1 MVGATMP
8 PPATASAP
16 TRRET
21 WALQAGT
28 VAAYADMY
36 LTQPILPV
44 LSREFGVG
52 PARAGMTVSAV
63 VLAIA
68 GSSAFYGPLAD
79 ALGRRR
85 VIAAAL
91 GLLALA
97 TAACALAPT
106 LPALVALRALQG
118 LFVPGMTAV
127 SVAYA
132 GDRWGAVELGSVV
145 GGLIGASVVGG
156 LLGRVGAGAIAAHAG
171 WRTAFVVF
179 AALTALAAVGVGREL
194 SPLRGSPAGGL
205 GAAWRGMAGHLRH
218 RRLLGAYLVGATMF
232 FGWMGLFTY
241 LPYLLSAPPF
251 NLSTGLVSSVFLVYA
266 VGVLVSPVAG
276 RLSTRVAPTRL
287 VAIGLTVEGI
297 GLLATLHAALPTI
310 IVGLL
315 LVVAGTFTAQAV
327 VPAFVNQ
334 QARRAKGG
342 ASALYLTFY
351 YLGGTLGSLLPG
363 LAWERW
369 GWPGVLASCTGAV
382 AVGIAANALLCA
394 GPDSRRVADVGDG

>member
-1 MVGATMP
+1 MVAANMSLQATSSP
-8 PPATASAP
+8 P

-21 WALQAGT
+21 WALQAGM
-28 VAAYADMY
+28 VVAYADMY
-36 LTQPILPV
+36 ITQPILPV

-68 GSSAFYGPLAD
+68 GASAFYGPLAD

-97 TAACALAPT
+97 TAACALAPS
-106 LPALVALRALQG
+106 LLALVVLRALQG

-132 GDRWGAVELGSVV
+132 GDRWGTVELRAVV

-156 LLGRVGAGAIAAHAG
+156 LVGRVGAGAITAQAG

-179 AALTALAAVGVGREL
+179 AVITALAAIGVGREL
-194 SPLRGSPAGGL
+194 SPLRASPASGL
-205 GAAWRGMAGHLRH
+205 GAAWRGMADHLSN
-218 RRLLGAYLVGATMF
+218 RRLLGAYLVGTTMF
-232 FGWMGLFTY
+232 FGWIGLFTY

-251 NLSTGLVSSVFLVYA
+251 NLSTGMVSSVFLVYA
-266 VGVLVSPVAG
+266 VGVVVSPLAG
-276 RLSTRVAPTRL
+276 RLSMRVAPTRL
-287 VAIGLTVEGI
+287 VAVGLTVEAIGI
-297 GLLATLHAALPTI
+297 LATLHASLATI

-334 QARRAKGG
+334 QARHDKGG
-342 ASALYLTFY
+342 ASALYLAFY

-369 GWPGVLASCTGAV
+369 GWPGVLASCTSAV

-394 GPDSRRVADVGDG
+394 GREPAA

>member
-1 MVGATMP
+1 MP
-8 PPATASAP
+8 SPATPGRP

-28 VAAYADMY
+28 VVAYADMY
-36 LTQPILPV
+36 ITQPILPV

-68 GSSAFYGPLAD
+68 GASAFYGPLAD

-97 TAACALAPT
+97 TAACALAPS

-132 GDRWGAVELGSVV
+132 GDRWGAIELRAVV

-156 LLGRVGAGAIAAHAG
+156 LVGRVGAGAITAHAD

-179 AALTALAAVGVGREL
+179 AVITALAAVVVGREL
-194 SPLRGSPAGGL
+194 SPLRTSAAAGPD
-205 GAAWRGMAGHLRH
+205 AAWRGLADHLRN
-218 RRLLGAYLVGATMF
+218 RRLIGAYLVGATMF
-232 FGWMGLFTY
+232 FGWIGLFTY

-251 NLSTGLVSSVFLVYA
+251 SLSTGLVSSVFLVYA
-266 VGVLVSPVAG
+266 VGVVVSPLAG
-276 RLSTRVAPTRL
+276 RLSMRVAPTRL
-287 VAIGLTVEGI
+287 VAVGLTVEAI
-297 GLLATLHAALPTI
+297 GLLATLHASLATI
-310 IVGLL
+310 IAGLL

-334 QARRAKGG
+334 QARRDKGG
-342 ASALYLTFY
+342 ASALYLAFY

-394 GPDSRRVADVGDG
+394 GPESRRVVDVESRPGGSP

>member
-1 MVGATMP
+1 
-8 PPATASAP
+8 
-16 TRRET
+16 
-21 WALQAGT
+21 
-28 VAAYADMY
+28 MY

-68 GSSAFYGPLAD
+68 GASAFYGPLAD

-85 VIAAAL
+85 VIALAL

-97 TAACALAPT
+97 TAACALAPS

-132 GDRWGAVELGSVV
+132 GDRWSAVDLRPVV
-145 GGLIGASVVGG
+145 GALIGASVVGG
-156 LLGRVGAGAIAAHAG
+156 LVGRVGAGTITAFAG
-171 WRTAFVVF
+171 WRTAFLAF
-179 AALTALAAVGVGREL
+179 AALTALAAIGVGRVL
-194 SPLRGSPAGGL
+194 SPLRTSPAAGL
-205 GAAWRGMAGHLRH
+205 GEAWRGMAGHLRN

-251 NLSTGLVSSVFLVYA
+251 ELSTGLVSGVFLVYG
-266 VGVLVSPVAG
+266 VGVVVSPLAG
-276 RLSTRVAPTRL
+276 RLSTRVAPVRL
-287 VAIGLTVEGI
+287 VAIGLAVEAV
-297 GLLATLHAALPTI
+297 GLLATLHASLVTI
-310 IVGLL
+310 IAGLL

-334 QARRAKGG
+334 QARGAKGG
-342 ASALYLTFY
+342 ASALYLAFY

-369 GWPGVLASCTGAV
+369 GWPGVLSACTGAV
-382 AVGIAANALLCA
+382 AVGIAASALLCA
-394 GPDSRRVADVGDG
+394 GPEPGQVSRWPRGGPPVP

>member
-1 MVGATMP
+1 V
-8 PPATASAP
+8 
-16 TRRET
+16 
-21 WALQAGT
+21 
-28 VAAYADMY
+28 VAYADMY

-68 GSSAFYGPLAD
+68 GASAFYGPLAD

-85 VIAAAL
+85 VITAAL

-97 TAACALAPT
+97 TAACALAPS

-127 SVAYA
+127 SVAYV
-132 GDRWGAVELGSVV
+132 GDRWSAVDLRAVV

-156 LLGRVGAGAIAAHAG
+156 LVGRVGGGVIAAHSG
-171 WRTAFVVF
+171 WRTAFLVF
-179 AALTALAAVGVGREL
+179 AGLTALAAAGVGREL
-194 SPLRGSPAGGL
+194 SPLRSSPAEGL
-205 GAAWRGMAGHLRH
+205 GAAWRGMADHLRN
-218 RRLLGAYLVGATMF
+218 RRLVGAYLVGATMF
-232 FGWMGLFTY
+232 FGWIGLFTY

-251 NLSTGLVSSVFLVYA
+251 DLSTALVSSVFLVYA
-266 VGVLVSPVAG
+266 IGVVVSPLAG
-276 RLSTRVAPTRL
+276 RLSMRVAPTRL
-287 VAIGLTVEGI
+287 VAIGLTVEAI
-297 GLLATLHAALPTI
+297 GLLATLHASLVTI
-310 IVGLL
+310 VLGLM

-327 VPAFVNQ
+327 VPAYVNQ
-334 QARRAKGG
+334 QARHAKGG

-394 GPDSRRVADVGDG
+394 GPDLAA

>member
-1 MVGATMP
+1 MP
-8 PPATASAP
+8 PAAFASTP
-16 TRRET
+16 SRRET

-28 VAAYADMY
+28 VVAYADMY

-68 GSSAFYGPLAD
+68 GASAFYGPLAD

-85 VIAAAL
+85 VIALAL
-91 GLLALA
+91 GLLALS
-97 TAACALAPT
+97 TAACALAPS

-132 GDRWGAVELGSVV
+132 GDRWNAADLGAVV

-156 LLGRVGAGAIAAHAG
+156 LVGRVGGGLIAAQTG
-171 WRTAFVVF
+171 WRAAFVVF
-179 AALTALAAVGVGREL
+179 AVLTALAAAGVGREL
-194 SPLRGSPAGGL
+194 SPLRTSAAAGMGE
-205 GAAWRGMAGHLRH
+205 AWRGMAGHLRN
-218 RRLLGAYLVGATMF
+218 RRLVGAYLVGATMF
-232 FGWMGLFTY
+232 FGWIGLFTY

-251 NLSTGLVSSVFLVYA
+251 DLSTSLVSSVFLVYA
-266 VGVLVSPVAG
+266 IGVLVSPLAG
-276 RLSTRVAPTRL
+276 RLSARVSPTLL
-287 VAIGLTVEGI
+287 VAVGLTVEAI
-297 GLLATLHAALPTI
+297 GLLATLHASLPTI
-310 IVGLL
+310 ILGLL

-327 VPAFVNQ
+327 VPAFVNRE
-334 QARRAKGG
+334 AHGAKGG
-342 ASALYLTFY
+342 ASALYLAFY

-369 GWPGVLASCTGAV
+369 GWPGVLTSCVGAV

-394 GPDSRRVADVGDG
+394 GPEPRRTSSSDER

>member
-1 MVGATMP
+1 MP
-8 PPATASAP
+8 PPAAPDAP

-28 VAAYADMY
+28 VVAYADMY

-44 LSREFGVG
+44 LSGEFGVG

-68 GSSAFYGPLAD
+68 GASAFYGPLAD

-85 VIAAAL
+85 VITAAL

-97 TAACALAPT
+97 TAACALAPS

-132 GDRWGAVELGSVV
+132 GDRWGAVELRGVV

-156 LLGRVGAGAIAAHAG
+156 LAGRVGAGAITAQAG
-171 WRTAFVVF
+171 WRTAFLAF
-179 AALTALAAVGVGREL
+179 AVLTALAALGVGREL
-194 SPLRGSPAGGL
+194 SPLRASPSDRL
-205 GAAWRGMAGHLRH
+205 GVAWRGMADHLRS
-218 RRLLGAYLVGATMF
+218 RRLVGAYLVGATMF

-241 LPYLLSAPPF
+241 LPYLLSGPPF
-251 NLSTGLVSSVFLVYA
+251 GFSTGVVSSVYLVYA
-266 VGVLVSPVAG
+266 VGVVVSPLAG

-287 VAIGLTVEGI
+287 VAIGLAVEAV
-297 GLLATLHAALPTI
+297 GLVATLHPSLAVI
-310 IVGLL
+310 VVGLL

-327 VPAFVNQ
+327 LPAFVNQ
-334 QARRAKGG
+334 QARHAKGG

-351 YLGGTLGSLLPG
+351 YLGGTLGSLGPG

-369 GWPGVLASCTGAV
+369 GWGGVLTTCTGAV
-382 AVGIAANALLCA
+382 AIGLLANARLCA
-394 GPDSRRVADVGDG
+394 GPESPRVTGAGRC

>member
-1 MVGATMP
+1 MP
-8 PPATASAP
+8 SLPLHARP

-28 VAAYADMY
+28 VVAYADMY

-68 GSSAFYGPLAD
+68 GASAFYGPLAD

-85 VIAAAL
+85 VIATAL

-97 TAACALAPT
+97 TAACALAPS

-132 GDRWGAVELGSVV
+132 GDRWGAAELRPVV
-145 GGLIGASVVGG
+145 GGLIAASVVGG
-156 LLGRVGAGAIAAHAG
+156 LLGRVGAGAITAHAD
-171 WRTAFVVF
+171 WRTAFLAF
-179 AALTALAAVGVGREL
+179 ALLTALAAVGVGREL
-194 SPLRGSPAGGL
+194 SPLRGSVAEPL
-205 GAAWRGMAGHLRH
+205 GAAWRGMAAHLRD
-218 RRLLGAYLVGATMF
+218 RRLVGAYLVGASMF

-241 LPYLLSAPPF
+241 LPYLLSGPPF
-251 NLSTGLVSSVFLVYA
+251 HLSTGLVSSVYLVYA
-266 VGVLVSPVAG
+266 IGVLVSPLAG
-276 RLSTRVAPTRL
+276 RLSGRVAPTRL
-287 VAIGLTVEGI
+287 VAVGLTVEGL
-297 GLLATLHAALPTI
+297 GLLATLHASLAV
-310 IVGLL
+310 IVGGLL

-334 QARRAKGG
+334 QARTAKGG

-351 YLGGTLGSLLPG
+351 YLGGTLGSVLPG

-369 GWPGVLASCTGAV
+369 GWPGVLATCSGAV
-382 AVGIAANALLCA
+382 LTGLAANALLCA
-394 GPDSRRVADVGDG
+394 GPEPRRGAGATGG

>member
-1 MVGATMP
+1 MP
-8 PPATASAP
+8 APPHHPTP

-28 VAAYADMY
+28 VVAYADMY

-44 LSREFGVG
+44 LSREFGAG
-52 PARAGMTVSAV
+52 PARTGMTISAV

-68 GSSAFYGPLAD
+68 GASAFYGPLAD

-85 VIAAAL
+85 VITVAL
-91 GLLALA
+91 GLLSLA
-97 TAACALAPT
+97 TAACALAPS

-132 GDRWGAVELGSVV
+132 GDRWGAVALRPVV
-145 GGLIGASVVGG
+145 GSLIAASVVGG
-156 LLGRVGAGAIAAHAG
+156 LVGRVGAGAITATSG
-171 WRTAFVVF
+171 WRTAFLVF
-179 AALTALAAVGVGREL
+179 AALTALAAAGVGREL
-194 SPLRGSPAGGL
+194 SPLRASLPEPIGL
-205 GAAWRGMAGHLRH
+205 AWRGMAAHLRD
-218 RRLLGAYLVGATMF
+218 RRLVGAYLVGATMF

-251 NLSTGLVSSVFLVYA
+251 DLSTGMVSSVFLVYA
-266 VGVLVSPVAG
+266 VGVVISPLAG
-276 RLSTRVAPTRL
+276 RLSARVAPTRL
-287 VAIGLTVEGI
+287 VAVGLAVEAL
-297 GLLATLHAALPTI
+297 GLLATLHASLVTI
-310 IVGLL
+310 VAGLV

-334 QARRAKGG
+334 QARHAKGG

-363 LAWERW
+363 LAWEGW
-369 GWPGVLASCTGAV
+369 GWPGVVTACSGAV
-382 AVGIAANALLCA
+382 AVGFTANALLCA
-394 GPDSRRVADVGDG
+394 GRDPRRVTS

>member
-1 MVGATMP
+1 MPAP
-8 PPATASAP
+8 PPIQTP

-28 VAAYADMY
+28 VVAYADMY

-44 LSREFGVG
+44 LSREFGAG
-52 PARAGMTVSAV
+52 PARTGMTISAV

-68 GSSAFYGPLAD
+68 GASAFYGPLAD

-85 VIAAAL
+85 VITVAL
-91 GLLALA
+91 GLLSLA
-97 TAACALAPT
+97 TAACALAPS

-132 GDRWGAVELGSVV
+132 GDRWGALALRPVV
-145 GGLIGASVVGG
+145 GGLIAASVVGG
-156 LLGRVGAGAIAAHAG
+156 LVGRVGAGAITATSG
-171 WRTAFVVF
+171 WRTAFLVF
-179 AALTALAAVGVGREL
+179 AALTALAAAGVGREL
-194 SPLRGSPAGGL
+194 SPLRASLPEPLGL
-205 GAAWRGMAGHLRH
+205 AWRGMAAHLRD
-218 RRLLGAYLVGATMF
+218 RRLVGAYLVGATMF

-251 NLSTGLVSSVFLVYA
+251 GLSTGMVSSVFLVYA
-266 VGVLVSPVAG
+266 VGVVVSPLAG
-276 RLSTRVAPTRL
+276 RLSSRVAPTRL
-287 VAIGLTVEGI
+287 VAVGLAVEAL
-297 GLLATLHAALPTI
+297 GLLATLHASLLTI
-310 IVGLL
+310 VAGLV

-334 QARRAKGG
+334 QARHAKGG
-342 ASALYLTFY
+342 ASALYLAFY

-369 GWPGVLASCTGAV
+369 GWPGVVTACSGAV
-382 AVGIAANALLCA
+382 AVGLTANALLCA
-394 GPDSRRVADVGDG
+394 GRDPRRVAGDGRR